1 MEIEPRIGTGFDAHR
16 LVAGRPLMLGGVEV
30 PSERG
35 ADGHSDADVACHAL
49 IDAIFGALAD
59 GDIGS
64 HFPDTD
70 PRFKDISSLQLLEAA
85 ADSVLQRGFKIASAD
100 VTIILETPKVA
111 SLRNAMR
118 HAMAKAMITDV
129 TRVGVK
135 ATTTEGMGFTG
146 RGEGVAAQAVVL
158 LVPALEGKAP

>member
-1 MEIEPRIGTGFDAHR
+1 MEIEPRIGTGFDAHK
-16 LVAGRPLMLGGVEV
+16 LVAGRPLILGGVEV

-59 GDIGS
+59 GDIGA

-85 ADSVLQRGFKIASAD
+85 ADSVRQRDYRIASAD
-100 VTIILETPKVA
+100 ITILLETPKVA
-111 SLRNAMR
+111 PYRGAMR
-118 HAMAKAMITDV
+118 EAMARVMLCDV
-129 TRVGVK
+129 GRIGVK
-135 ATTTEGMGFTG
+135 ATTTEGLGFTG

-158 LVPALEGKAP
+158 LMPAQGNGAR